1 MKVDGNSL
9 RPGNIVSHKGKV
21 WRVVKTQHVKPGKGG
36 AFLQCELSELR
47 EGTKLHER
55 FRASESVE
63 RLRLEERAFQFL
75 YRSGLDS
82 TAEYTFMD
90 KTNYEQLLLP
100 ARLIGEAA
108 ARFLEEGMDVTLGI
122 SEGEVL
128 TVSMPETVEVDVADA
143 DAVVK
148 GQTQSGSFKPAT
160 LSNGV
165 RVMVPPYVEGGMR
178 IVIRI
183 EDLRFIER
191 VKR

>member
-1 MKVDGNSL
+1 MKVDGNNL
-9 RPGNIVSHKGKV
+9 RPGNIISHKGKV

-36 AFLQCELSELR
+36 AFLQCELSEVR

-63 RLRLEERAFQFL
+63 RLRLEDRAFQFL
-75 YRSGLDS
+75 YSSGLDS
-82 TAEYTFMD
+82 GAEYTFMD
-90 KTNYEQLLLP
+90 KTSYEQLSLS
-100 ARLIGEAA
+100 ARVLGEDE
-108 ARFLEEGMDVTLGI
+108 ARFLVDGMDVTLGI

-128 TVSMPETVEVDVADA
+128 TVALPETVEVEVADA

-148 GQTQSGSFKPAT
+148 GQTASSSFKPAT
-160 LSNGV
+160 LTNGV
-165 RVMVPPYVEGGMR
+165 RVMVPPYIERGVR

-191 VKR
+191 IKQ

>member
-1 MKVDGNSL
+1 MKVDGNNL
-9 RPGNIVSHKGKV
+9 RPGNIISHKGKI

-47 EGTKLHER
+47 DGTKLHER

-63 RLRLEERAFQFL
+63 RVRLEERAFQFL
-75 YRSGLDS
+75 YRSGLDDA
-82 TAEYTFMD
+82 AEYTFMD
-90 KTNYEQLLLP
+90 KVSYEQLLV
-100 ARLIGEAA
+100 AVSLIGEDES
-108 ARFLEEGMDVTLGI
+108 RFLEEGMDVTLGM

-128 TVSMPETVEVDVADA
+128 TVALPETVEVEVEMA

-148 GQTQSGSFKPAT
+148 GQTQSGSFKPAI

-165 RVMVPPYVEGGMR
+165 RVMVPPYVEAGMR

-191 VKR
+191 VKQ